1 MKDEVAG
8 LLKILDL
15 EKLED
20 NLFRGQSFD
29 SGQGSIFGGLVAG
42 QALAA
47 ASQTVAADRPV
58 HSLHGYFLRAG
69 DFTRPVI
76 YEVEP
81 IRDGRSF
88 TTRRVKAIQHGRAI
102 FSLSASFQVVEKGV
116 EHQATMPD
124 VPMPEDVEPDE
135 VAQAKFLQQ
144 LPEKRRKFFTQPNP
158 VEFRSV
164 KPAAYTL
171 EKQSPERLV
180 WFRVA
185 DKIDVDLAQ
194 RRALLAFCSDFGL
207 LTTAMLPHAMT
218 FFNPNIQ
225 AASIDHAMWFHRDCP
240 VDDWMLYATTSASAQ
255 GSRGM
260 NQGLIFARDGTLVAS
275 VAQEGLMRDR
285 SLQDA

>member
-8 LLKILDL
+8 LLKILEL
-15 EKLED
+15 EQLED

-47 ASQTVAADRPV
+47 ASQTVPADRPV

-76 YEVEP
+76 YEVES

-88 TTRRVKAIQHGRAI
+88 TTRRVKAVQHGHAI
-102 FSLSASFQVVEKGV
+102 FSLSASFQVTEEGV
-116 EHQATMPD
+116 EHQASMPD
-124 VPMPEDVEPDE
+124 VPMPEDVESDE
-135 VAQAKFLQQ
+135 VANKEFIKR
-144 LPEKRRKFFTQPNP
+144 LPEGRRKFFMGPNP
-158 VEFRSV
+158 VEFRSI
-164 KPAAYTL
+164 KPRGYTL
-171 EKQSPERLV
+171 EKQPPQRLV
-180 WFRVA
+180 WFRIA
-185 DKIDVDLAQ
+185 DKIDVDLAH
-194 RRALLAFCSDFGL
+194 RRALLTFCSDFGL

-218 FFNPNIQ
+218 FLDPHVQ
-225 AASIDHAMWFHRDCP
+225 AASIDHAMWFHRDCR
-240 VDDWMLYATTSASAQ
+240 VDDWMLYVTTSASAQ

-285 SLQDA
+285 SLQNA